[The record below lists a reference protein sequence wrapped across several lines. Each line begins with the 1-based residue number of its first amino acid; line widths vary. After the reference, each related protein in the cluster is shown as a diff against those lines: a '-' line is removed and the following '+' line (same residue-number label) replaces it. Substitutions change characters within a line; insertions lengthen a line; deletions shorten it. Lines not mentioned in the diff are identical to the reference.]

1 MFTGQV
7 PLDKQRVI
15 AASLPLLR
23 KIQHMPNRLASF
35 NNARTR
41 QHNATC
47 LGNGYWQ
54 RAHSTLHCDQV

>member
-47 LGNGYWQ
+47 LGNGY
-54 RAHSTLHCDQV
+54 